1 MIITIKFKQFF
12 RCFIF
17 SLVFVLVFSSAST
30 AINGAARNFCHDCK
44 ILTEPDA
51 IRCPQCNKPL
61 NPCLEC
67 GHLNPVNLDFCE
79 NCNLPLAE
87 MRVLNSIDPET
98 RNKLKLG
105 KSDRAVLERELIKLN
120 NLITTKPEDLEKLLF
135 RKGKILHMMEFYSRE
150 AMLWKE
156 YLQLYPQTSKKSFIQ
171 IYLSE
176 ALRKWG
182 YLFYQQ
188 QNKNKASKLF
198 SEATETNPL
207 NQKAWQWLGRVNM
220 EQKQN
225 QKAAN
230 AYLQALKLDPGNN
243 EIIHFLRKLK
253 TPIPE
258 KLLKA
263 RTNK

>member
-1 MIITIKFKQFF
+1 MT
-12 RCFIF
+12 
-17 SLVFVLVFSSAST
+17 
-30 AINGAARNFCHDCK
+30 GAARNFCHDCK
-44 ILTEPDA
+44 ILTAPDA

-98 RNKLKLG
+98 REKLKLG
-105 KSDRAVLERELIKLN
+105 KSDRAMLELELTKLN
-120 NLITTKPEDLEKLLF
+120 NLIKTNPENLERLLF
-135 RKGKILHMMEFYSRE
+135 RKGKILHMMNFYSRE

-156 YLQLYPQTSKKSFIQ
+156 YLQLYPQTSKKSFIRH
-171 IYLSE
+171 YLSE

-188 QNKNKASKLF
+188 KKKNKAAELF
-198 SEATETNPL
+198 SEATQANSL
-207 NQKAWQWLGRVNM
+207 NKEAWQWLGRVKM
-220 EQKQN
+220 EQNQN
-225 QKAAN
+225 QEAAN
-230 AYLQALKLDPGNN
+230 AYLQALKIEPGND

-258 KLLKA
+258 KLLEAKN
-263 RTNK
+263 NK